1 MSLTTV
7 LTAAAALLAVVLL
20 AVLAGRAA
28 RATGLGKRAAGA
40 RLHLEESLALD
51 ARRRLLLVRCDGRQ
65 VLLLTG
71 PQDRVVG
78 WLDEPGR
85 TVP

>member
-1 MSLTTV
+1 MSAFTV
-7 LTAAAALLAVVLL
+7 LTAAAALLATVLL

-28 RATGLGKRAAGA
+28 RATGLGRSGTGE
-40 RLHLEESLALD
+40 RLRVEESLALD
-51 ARRRLLLVRCDGRQ
+51 ARRRLLLIRCEGRL

-78 WLDEPGR
+78 WIDEPRGA
-85 TVP
+85 P